1 MKRINSYIIEKLKL
15 NKNTESD
22 TDDDFEKF
30 YKFIIDLFDEER
42 LSYTTEIDDEDPDN
56 KILIVTITNKDLLD
70 NKKAIRYVGNINTTL
85 YANKINYAA
94 HYPTINKKSNR
105 KVSMTMEFY
114 KAKR

>member
-1 MKRINSYIIEKLKL
+1 MKKINLYITEKLKL
-15 NKNTESD
+15 NKNSEISND
-22 TDDDFEKF
+22 PEFEKF
-30 YKFIIDLFDEER
+30 YKFIIDLFNEER

-56 KILIVTITNKDLLD
+56 KILIVTVTNKFLLD
-70 NKKAIRYVGNINTTL
+70 KTKAIRYVGNINTTL

-114 KAKR
+114 KVKR